1 MSVPSQESEQSCV
14 CGLGVPIV
22 SLSTTLIFDF
32 EISIVLKY

>member
-22 SLSTTLIFDF
+22 SLSTTLIFDL
-32 EISIVLKY
+32 EIGIVLKH